1 MPTINK
7 PKKQTSINYNKNERK
22 KFYNSKQ
29 WFLIRSEKL
38 RTDPLC
44 EICLN
49 DECNQHITPATQVHH
64 QRSFMDGKNDVEKW
78 QIFLDYKN
86 LLSICDVCHG
96 KIHSRQQHNNN

>member
-7 PKKQTSINYNKNERK
+7 PKKQVSNDNNKNERK
-22 KFYNSKQ
+22 KFYNSSK
-29 WFLIRSEKL
+29 WIHLRDAKL
-38 RTDPLC
+38 HADPLC

-49 DECNQHITPATQVHH
+49 DEYNQHITPATQVHH